1 MRKKLTLL
9 LSLLLVVI
17 VAVNPAAVN
26 AATFSIDFDTTSDVL
41 YLVNTD
47 TDTPVFDKNADKE
60 VEPASVT
67 KIMTYIVAVEHIE
80 NLQETMITTAPYT
93 VDELLGTGSSVS
105 GLQRNEV
112 MSAYDLLHCLM
123 VPSGNDAAMTFADY
137 VGGNGKIGDSMNSGN
152 IANFVQ
158 MMNDKAAE
166 LGCTH
171 THFANPHGLHDVD
184 HYTTAKD
191 MYKIASYARTL
202 PYFTEITSKLYY
214 VLPKTNKQGERTI
227 YTTNNML
234 KSSDTEYYYSYA
246 KGIKTGHHDQSGYCL
261 VSTATKG
268 GYTYMCLAFGAP
280 SIDNEGKTIYKNGAM
295 LDSKNLYTWAFDNLE
310 MKSVVDTEKPA
321 GEVKL
326 EYAWQK
332 DTLLL
337 MPEKN
342 FSTILPKD
350 VEASSITLEP
360 DIPKSVEAPVKA
372 GDVIG
377 TATLKYANE
386 TLATI
391 NLVASESVERSE
403 MLYYLDGAKNVIT
416 SKWFIIGVIAFV
428 VLFIIYLI
436 LAMIYNKKNKNRRR
450 VKKYRKL

>member
-9 LSLLLVVI
+9 LSLLLLVVAAI
-17 VAVNPAAVN
+17 PPATAE
-26 AATFSIDFDTTSDVL
+26 AATFQIDFDTTSDVL

-47 TDTPVFDKNADKE
+47 TDTPVFDKNADKQ

-80 NLQETMITTAPYT
+80 NLQQTMITTAPYT
-93 VDELLGTGSSVS
+93 VDMLLGTGSSVS
-105 GLQRNEV
+105 GLQRGET

-137 VGGNGKIGDSMNSGN
+137 VGGGGQIGESAKSGN
-152 IANFVQ
+152 IEKFVQ
-158 MMNDKAAE
+158 MMNDKAKE
-166 LGCTH
+166 LGCTN
-171 THFANPHGLHDVD
+171 THFANPHGLHDID

-191 MYKIASYARTL
+191 MYKITSYARTM
-202 PYFTEITSKLYY
+202 PYFTEITTKLYY
-214 VLPKTNKQGERTI
+214 EVPKTNKQDKRI
-227 YTTNNML
+227 VYTTNSML
-234 KSSDTEYYYSYA
+234 KSSDADYYYRYA

-280 SIDNEGKTIYKNGAM
+280 SVDAAGKTIYKNGAM
-295 LDSKNLYTWAFDNLE
+295 VDSKNLYMWAFDNLE
-310 MKSVVDTEKPA
+310 MKSVVDKEKPA

-326 EYAWQK
+326 EFAWQK

-337 MPEKN
+337 VPETN
-342 FSTILPKD
+342 FSTMLPKN
-350 VEASSITLEP
+350 VEASSIVMTTDLPE
-360 DIPKSVEAPVKA
+360 SVEAPVKQ

-377 TATLKYANE
+377 KATLSYANQE
-386 TLATI
+386 LATI
-391 NLVASESVERSE
+391 NLVASESVDRSE
-403 MLYYLDGAKNVIT
+403 MLYYMDGAKNVFT
-416 SKWFIIGVIAFV
+416 SKWFLIGVGAFLF
-428 VLFIIYLI
+428 LFIVYLI

-450 VKKYRKL
+450 VKKYRKF